1 MLYFGMIYSRSY
13 HDGEHYNSVRLKD
26 DPGDGPARSI
36 VIQVLIRIL
45 IIFLKLML
53 RVKSS
58 SYLLINSSLWKADAD
73 LSAPSHQTKDRAS
86 QPYAQ
91 AGEKTFQPG
100 SVKVVMAGSGCE
112 NREKVEQ
119 VQLLSCL
126 TDISV

>member
-1 MLYFGMIYSRSY
+1 MFLLEFC
-13 HDGEHYNSVRLKD
+13 
-26 DPGDGPARSI
+26 
-36 VIQVLIRIL
+36 
-45 IIFLKLML
+45 IIILKLLL

-73 LSAPSHQTKDRAS
+73 LSVPSHQTKDRAS

>member
-1 MLYFGMIYSRSY
+1 
-13 HDGEHYNSVRLKD
+13 V
-26 DPGDGPARSI
+26 
-36 VIQVLIRIL
+36 
-45 IIFLKLML
+45 
-53 RVKSS
+53 
-58 SYLLINSSLWKADAD
+58 
-73 LSAPSHQTKDRAS
+73 PSHQTKDRAS